1 MNERNQKTLYGT
13 GVEGA
18 SILMDLNQALDE
30 PVTKYMSKNVLYLPE
45 ASTVV
50 EAARSMQK
58 NGIAAAIVT
67 KNGKPVGIVTER
79 DILYKVVAGGMDPRK
94 AKVSEIMSSPIQ
106 TIEDDSK
113 AGEALAKMTRLEIRR
128 LAVMHEGKIVGLVV
142 QKGIV
147 AGSLKEQV
155 PLPELLS
162 PNEFRCPYCDQVLE
176 NAEALSKHIDRL
188 HIGSGLLQGDS
199 RKW

>member
-1 MNERNQKTLYGT
+1 
-13 GVEGA
+13 
-18 SILMDLNQALDE
+18 LMDLNQALDE

-106 TIEDDSK
+106 TIEDGSK

-162 PNEFRCPYCDQVLE
+162 PNEFRCPYCGQILE
-176 NAEALSKHIDRL
+176 SAEAVSKHIDRL
-188 HIGSGLLQGDS
+188 HIGSGLLQGDL

>member
-1 MNERNQKTLYGT
+1 MEPKDLLRKR
-13 GVEGA
+13 VEGHP
-18 SILMDLNQALDE
+18 ILMDLKQALGE

-147 AGSLKEQV
+147 AVSLKEEG
-155 PLPELLS
+155 PLPELVS
-162 PNEFRCPYCDQVLE
+162 PNEIRCPYCDQVLE
-176 NAEALSKHIDRL
+176 NAGALSNEIERL
-188 HIGSGLLQGDS
+188 HIGAGVLEGDP
-199 RKW
+199 RKR

>member
-1 MNERNQKTLYGT
+1 MEPKDLLRKR
-13 GVEGA
+13 VEGHP
-18 SILMDLNQALDE
+18 ILMDLKQALDE

-50 EAARSMQK
+50 EAAQSMQK

-106 TIEDDSK
+106 TVEYDSK

-128 LAVMHEGKIVGLVV
+128 LAVLHEGKIVGLVV

-155 PLPELLS
+155 PLPELLR
-162 PNEFRCPYCDQVLE
+162 PNEFRCPYCDQILE
-176 NAEALSKHIDRL
+176 SAEAVSKHIDRL

>member
-1 MNERNQKTLYGT
+1 
-13 GVEGA
+13 
-18 SILMDLNQALDE
+18 
-30 PVTKYMSKNVLYLPE
+30 
-45 ASTVV
+45 
-50 EAARSMQK
+50 AAQSMEK
-58 NGIAAAIVT
+58 NGIGEAIVT
-67 KNGKPVGIVTER
+67 KNEKPVGIVTER

-147 AGSLKEQV
+147 AGSLKERAA
-155 PLPELLS
+155 LPELLR
-162 PNEFRCPYCDQVLE
+162 PIEFNCP
-176 NAEALSKHIDRL
+176 H
-188 HIGSGLLQGDS
+188 
-199 RKW
+199 

>member
-1 MNERNQKTLYGT
+1 MEPKDLLRKR
-13 GVEGA
+13 VEGHP
-18 SILMDLNQALDE
+18 ILMDLKQALDE

-50 EAARSMQK
+50 EAAQSMQK

-106 TIEDDSK
+106 TIEDGSK

-147 AGSLKEQV
+147 AGSLREQV

>member
-1 MNERNQKTLYGT
+1 MMEPKL
-13 GVEGA
+13 
-18 SILMDLNQALDE
+18 SLDE

-58 NGIAAAIVT
+58 NGIAAGIVT
-67 KNGKPVGIVTER
+67 KNGNPVGIVTER
-79 DILYKVVAGGMDPRK
+79 DILYKVVGGGMDPRK

-106 TIEDDSK
+106 TIEDDAK
-113 AGEALAKMTRLEIRR
+113 AGEALAKMTKLEIRR
-128 LAVMHEGKIVGLVV
+128 LAVLHEGKIVGLVV

-162 PNEFRCPYCDQVLE
+162 PNEFRCPYCGQILE
-176 NAEALSKHIDRL
+176 SAEAVSKHIDRL
-188 HIGSGLLQGDS
+188 HIGSGLLQGDL

>member
-1 MNERNQKTLYGT
+1 
-13 GVEGA
+13 
-18 SILMDLNQALDE
+18 
-30 PVTKYMSKNVLYLPE
+30 
-45 ASTVV
+45 
-50 EAARSMQK
+50 
-58 NGIAAAIVT
+58 
-67 KNGKPVGIVTER
+67 
-79 DILYKVVAGGMDPRK
+79 
-94 AKVSEIMSSPIQ
+94 
-106 TIEDDSK
+106 
-113 AGEALAKMTRLEIRR
+113 
-128 LAVMHEGKIVGLVV
+128 MHEGKIVGLVV

-147 AGSLKEQV
+147 AGSLREQV